1 MMAAIHV
8 PFHMLL
14 TWASAAFAFWA
25 ILMLLLRPRDT
36 PSVLVTACISWI
48 GAGLLL
54 WSFPTILRHLED
66 LFGA

>member
-14 TWASAAFAFWA
+14 TWASVAFAFWA
-25 ILMLLLRPRDT
+25 ILTLLLRPRDT
-36 PSVLVTACISWI
+36 PSVLVTACVSWL

-54 WSFPTILRHLED
+54 RFSPTILRHLED
-66 LFGA
+66 WFGA